1 MVVRGVRARSLILL
15 ESQRSNAN
23 SNTHTG
29 TIPEKYIKRGNGFYR
44 VAWGF
49 LRTIDKQGEPI
60 VGHKT
65 RDLKLALYKYPNKGK
80 VSSFVKMQAQSGRA
94 NIGDLA
100 FVPDVFLLYAHFSLF
115 VTLLVERRVTKNK
128 HTHK

>member
-1 MVVRGVRARSLILL
+1 MTKSRNKLDHD
-15 ESQRSNAN
+15 EN
-23 SNTHTG
+23 SNTNTG

-100 FVPDVFLLYAHFSLF
+100 FVPDVFCTYIFFISCL
-115 VTLLVERRVTKNK
+115 NK
-128 HTHK
+128 DT